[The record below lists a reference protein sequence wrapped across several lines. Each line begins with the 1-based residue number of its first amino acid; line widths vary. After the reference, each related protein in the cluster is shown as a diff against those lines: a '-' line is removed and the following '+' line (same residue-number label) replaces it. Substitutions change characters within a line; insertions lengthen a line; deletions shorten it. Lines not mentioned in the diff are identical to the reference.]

1 MSAVEIRAV
10 RTRAEL
16 DRFIRLPARLSAAD
30 PCFVPPL
37 LQERREALSPAR
49 NPYFEHAEAGFWLA
63 LRDGRDVGRI
73 SAQVDRLERDAGTGH
88 FGMIAGENDG
98 EVFAAL
104 FAAAEAWLRARG
116 RRRVTG
122 PFNLSINE
130 ETGLLIEG
138 FDTPPMMFMSHDAP
152 YAGSR
157 IEACGYAK
165 ARDLIAY
172 LFDMTRELPRAARLL
187 IERRK
192 PEAMVVRTLDMRRY
206 REEFAT
212 ITSIFN
218 DAWSGNW
225 GFVPFSAAEIAHM
238 AQSLRPLIRPS
249 WVAIVEMRGE
259 AIGFGIMLP
268 NLNEAIAG
276 FDGRLLPL
284 NWLRLLWRLKRGLRT
299 GRVPLMGVRR
309 GYSGGLLSGLIPYLI
324 IDGMRRG
331 GLAGGLRQV
340 ELSWILEDNRPMR
353 RVIESL
359 GAAHYKTY
367 RVYEKYLA

>member
-1 MSAVEIRAV
+1 MSAVEIVAV

-30 PCFVPPL
+30 PHFVAPL
-37 LQERREALSPAR
+37 LLERREALSPGK
-49 NPYFEHAEAGFWLA
+49 NPYFEHAEAQLWLA

-73 SAQVDRLERDAGTGH
+73 SAQVDRLERHRETGH
-88 FGMIAGENDG
+88 FGLIAAENDAD
-98 EVFAAL
+98 VFAAL
-104 FAAAEAWLRARG
+104 FEAAEGWLRTRG

-130 ETGLLIEG
+130 EAGLLIDG
-138 FDTPPMMFMSHDAP
+138 FDTPPMMFMGHDPP
-152 YAGSR
+152 YAGSQV
-157 IEACGYAK
+157 EARGYAK

-172 LFDMTRELPRAARLL
+172 LHDLTRELPLAARKL

-192 PEAMVVRTLDMRRY
+192 PEAMSVRTLDLRRY
-206 REEFAT
+206 GEEFAT
-212 ITSIFN
+212 VTSIFN
-218 DAWSGNW
+218 DAWSDNW
-225 GFVPFSAAEIAHM
+225 GFVPFTAAEIAHM
-238 AQSLRPLIRPS
+238 AKSLKPLIDPT

-284 NWLRLLWRLKRGLRT
+284 NWLKMLWRLKRGVRT
-299 GRVPLMGVRR
+299 ARVPLMGVRR
-309 GYSGGLLSGLIPYLI
+309 GYSGGLLSGVIPFLIM
-324 IDGMRRG
+324 DGMRSG
-331 GLAGGLRQV
+331 GLARGVCQV

-353 RVIESL
+353 RISESL
-359 GAAHYKTY
+359 GAIPYKTY
-367 RVYEKYLA
+367 RVYEKILE